1 MTHPFDDELMFL
13 TGADLTADG
22 SHGPL
27 TVYGQI
33 EKGLA
38 VRVVVEDAYGANDTM
53 LPKVHISADG
63 STYNLVA
70 QAHEGAVAVDGGYEF
85 MVPFP
90 VPAGKWYVKLEL
102 DLTIASTTPLFTDVF
117 AGIVPN
123 VGQPFDRTSN
133 WE

>member
-1 MTHPFDDELMFL
+1 MTHPFDDELMFA
-13 TGADLTADG
+13 TGADLTA
-22 SHGPL
+22 SVSQGPL

-38 VRVVVEDAYGANDTM
+38 VRVVVEDAFGANDTM
-53 LPKVHISADG
+53 LPKVYLSADN

-70 QAHEGAVAVDGGYEF
+70 QSHLGATLVDGGYEF

-102 DLTIASTTPLFTDVF
+102 VLTAASTTSTFTDVY

-133 WE
+133 WA